1 MVPKNCHIGCRMMS
15 NTRRKL
21 AKQAESHIRTRK
33 IKTKGKEYEQTYLF
47 IPKLVATDTAFPF
60 MKNERVTITIDI
72 KKKSLTVAKK
82 HS

>member
-1 MVPKNCHIGCRMMS
+1 MMS

-21 AKQAESHIRTRK
+21 ARQVESHIRTRK

-60 MKNERVTITIDI
+60 TKNERVTITIDI
-72 KKKSLTVAKK
+72 KKKCLTVTKK